1 MMTAPSPHAI
11 ALLAVTIGTFYLY
24 TRSWIRMELV
34 SLLLLLSLLVLFY
47 LFPYSNEAVRFTDA
61 EVFEAFGHPAL
72 VAICC
77 LMVLGRG
84 LTMTAAIEPAVRLL
98 GRVWDFSRPLGLL
111 FTLVVAG
118 ITSAFVNDTPV
129 MVLMLPLLLGLARR
143 TGFPASKTLLPVN
156 FAILAGGM
164 LTSIGTST
172 NILVLNIATELGMHP
187 VGVFDFTST
196 AIVAFAIALPY
207 LWLIAPRLL
216 PDNGKTLETS
226 IRKFEARVKVSD
238 ADGKLV
244 GQDAARLARTLGR
257 ELPARTVMRGG
268 QDVPLDTAG
277 PLALGDSLL
286 LHDTAEGLQQIAT
299 AFAID
304 LFDKQG
310 LGQFAVSEDAGAD
323 TQLAEV
329 VIGNDSELSGRTLKS
344 VRFAEQHQI
353 VVVGLNR
360 GTEGL
365 LHSLAEV
372 ADTPLSAGDVLLVQG
387 PSDTVEKLR
396 SAPGLLLLDV
406 SVAIPRSPLAPVA
419 LIIMGVVVALAA
431 TKLLPIH
438 VAAFVGV
445 VAMLI
450 TGCVRL
456 DGVGRALS
464 MEVVLLVASS
474 VALGQSLVAT
484 GAAAWIA
491 SGVAYMVQQ
500 VPPSA
505 QLAVFMAFA
514 ALLTNFVSNSA
525 AAAVG
530 TPIAIATAVQLG
542 HPMEPFVLAILFGA
556 NLSYATPMAYQTN
569 LLVMRAAGYR
579 FVDFVRV
586 GLPLVLLMLTS
597 LSILLSRRYGL

>member
-1 MMTAPSPHAI
+1 MTTLSPHAI
-11 ALLAVTIGTFYLY
+11 ALLAVTVGIFYLY
-24 TRSWIRMELV
+24 TRPWIRMELV
-34 SLLLLLSLLVLFY
+34 SLLLLLALLVLFY
-47 LFPYSNEAVRFTDA
+47 LFPFSSDAVRFTDA

-72 VAICC
+72 VAICS

-84 LTMTAAIEPAVRLL
+84 LTMTAAIEPAVRVL
-98 GRVWDFSRPLGLL
+98 GRVWSFSRTTGLL
-111 FTLVVAG
+111 LTLIVAG
-118 ITSAFVNDTPV
+118 IASAFVNDTPV
-129 MVLMLPLLLGLARR
+129 LVLMLPLLLGLAKR
-143 TGFPASKTLLPVN
+143 TGYPASKTLLPVN

-172 NILVLNIATELGMHP
+172 NLLVLNIATDLGMRP
-187 VGVFDFTST
+187 VGLFDFSAT
-196 AIVAFAIALPY
+196 ALLAFAIALPY

-216 PDNGKTLETS
+216 PDNGAALEGS
-226 IRKFEARVKVSD
+226 IRKFEARVKVTD
-238 ADGKLV
+238 PEGRLV
-244 GQDAARLARTLGR
+244 GQDARRLARTLGSD
-257 ELPARTVMRGG
+257 LPAVTVLREGREI
-268 QDVPLDTAG
+268 PLDAAG
-277 PLALGDSLL
+277 PLVIGDSLL
-286 LHDTAEGLQQIAT
+286 LRDTPEGLQKMAT
-299 AFAID
+299 TFSID

-310 LGQFAVSEDAGAD
+310 LGRFVENEDAGVD
-323 TQLAEV
+323 IHMAEV
-329 VIGNDSELSGRTLKS
+329 VIGNNSELSGRTLRS
-344 VRFAEQHQI
+344 ARFAEQHQI
-353 VVVGLNR
+353 IVVGLNR

-365 LHSLAEV
+365 LHSLADI

-387 PSDTVEKLR
+387 PADAIEKLR
-396 SAPGLLLLDV
+396 KAPDLMLLEV
-406 SVAIPRSPLAPVA
+406 SVMIPRSPLAPVA
-419 LIIMGVVVALAA
+419 LGIMAAVVVSAA

-438 VAAFVGV
+438 VAAFMGV

-456 DGVGRALS
+456 EGIGRALS
-464 MEVVLLVASS
+464 LEVVLLVASS

-491 SGVAYMVQQ
+491 GGVAHAVQN

-505 QLAVFMAFA
+505 QLAIFMALA
-514 ALLTNFVSNSA
+514 AVLTNFVSNSA

-530 TPIAIATAVQLG
+530 TPVAVATAIQLG
-542 HPMEPFVLAILFGA
+542 HPLEPFVLAILFGA

-597 LSILLSRRYGL
+597 LSILLARRYSL